1 MKKLLRWL
9 SFLPAV
15 LMLLLIFR
23 FSAQDGPSSGSLS
36 YKVSCL
42 LIKLFD
48 RIFSCGF
55 SEGELVSRAESIQLV
70 VRKLA
75 HITEFFLLTLSFY
88 LPLRI
93 WLPYKGV
100 SILGKPFLYKLILPA
115 FSLGLLCA
123 AADEF
128 HQRFVPGRCGT
139 PVDVLVDSVGIV
151 SACFFLLFCNYRMKK
166 RHRVCNPHSE

>member
-36 YKVSCL
+36 YKVSYAI
-42 LIKLFD
+42 IKLFD
-48 RIFSCGF
+48 RICSSGF
-55 SEGELVSRAESIQLV
+55 PEEELISRAESIQLV

-75 HITEFFLLTLSFY
+75 HITEFFFLTLSFY

-93 WLPYKGV
+93 WLPYKGAD
-100 SILGKPFLYKLILPA
+100 IAGKQYLYKLILPA
-115 FSLGLLCA
+115 FSLSLICA

-128 HQRFVPGRCGT
+128 HQSFVPGRCGT
-139 PVDVLVDSVGIV
+139 PVDVLVDSVGMV
-151 SACFFLLFCNYRMKK
+151 AACLFLLYCNYRIKK
-166 RHRVCNPHSE
+166 RCRTCNPHSE

>member
-9 SFLPAV
+9 SVLPAV

-36 YKVSCL
+36 YKVSYAI
-42 LIKLFD
+42 IKLFD
-48 RIFSCGF
+48 RICSSGF
-55 SEGELVSRAESIQLV
+55 SEGELISRAESIQLV

-100 SILGKPFLYKLILPA
+100 TITGKQYLYKLILPA
-115 FSLGLLCA
+115 FSLSILCA

-128 HQRFVPGRCGT
+128 HQSFVPGRCGT
-139 PVDVLVDSVGIV
+139 PIDVLVDSVGIIG
-151 SACFFLLFCNYRMKK
+151 ACLFLIYCNYRIQK
-166 RHRVCNPHSE
+166 RHRACNPHSE

>member
-1 MKKLLRWL
+1 MKKLLRCL
-9 SFLPAV
+9 SFIPAV

-23 FSAQDGPSSGSLS
+23 FSAQNGPSSGVLS
-36 YKVSCL
+36 YKVSYAIICL
-42 LIKLFD
+42 FN
-48 RIFSCGF
+48 RIISSGY
-55 SEGELVSRAESIQLV
+55 SEGELISRAESIQLV

-100 SILGKPFLYKLILPA
+100 AITGKQFLYKLILPA
-115 FSLGLLCA
+115 FFLGLLCA

-128 HQRFVPGRCGT
+128 HQSFVPGRCGT

-151 SACFFLLFCNYRMKK
+151 SACFLLLFCNYRINK

>member
-9 SFLPAV
+9 SVLPAV

-36 YKVSCL
+36 YKVSYAI
-42 LIKLFD
+42 IKLFD
-48 RIFSCGF
+48 RICSSGF
-55 SEGELVSRAESIQLV
+55 SEGELISRAESIQLI

-100 SILGKPFLYKLILPA
+100 TITGKQYLYKLILPA
-115 FSLGLLCA
+115 FSLSILCA

-128 HQRFVPGRCGT
+128 HQSFVPGRCGT
-139 PVDVLVDSVGIV
+139 PIDVLVDSVGIIG
-151 SACFFLLFCNYRMKK
+151 ACLFLIYCNYRIQK
-166 RHRVCNPHSE
+166 RHRACNPHSE